1 VMLSN
6 QMEISANMARLVR
19 TMDKVEAR
27 LDKQKDDQK

>member
-1 VMLSN
+1 
-6 QMEISANMARLVR
+6 MEISANMARLVR